1 MKACLQC
8 FTDAGLDTTFRY
20 APSMDFV
27 WEIWNFCHSGE
38 PSLFF
43 LLEQLFTWM
52 KTFDAPTNVAA
63 LPVRMIA
70 VVDSLCPRF
79 TFTSGM
85 NSPRDGAVTYISALS
100 QSIDGPAPLWWQTSL
115 TAGTPIPTE
124 YLAQSKQLAVY
135 GVWSCE
141 EGEDDELAFCESEF
155 HDGDGG
161 INL

>member
-38 PSLFF
+38 PSLFY

-115 TAGTPIPTE
+115 TAGAPIPTE
-124 YLAQSKQLAVY
+124 YLAQVPSNWPYTEY
-135 GVWSCE
+135 GVARKVKTTSWPFVNPNFTTE
-141 EGEDDELAFCESEF
+141 TVA
-155 HDGDGG
+155 
-161 INL
+161 